1 MRIERFILPMTL
13 LTRVTVAEKS
23 QAQQIIS
30 MTRVLNSLYV
40 PKQVEVPGDER
51 RVTKRIADVDI
62 LVEGDQRQVQNGG
75 QITETKEEAT
85 VLVNLYGPQGLEGD
99 F

>member
-30 MTRVLNSLYV
+30 MTRALNSLYV
-40 PKQVEVPGDER
+40 PK
-51 RVTKRIADVDI
+51 
-62 LVEGDQRQVQNGG
+62 
-75 QITETKEEAT
+75 
-85 VLVNLYGPQGLEGD
+85 
-99 F
+99 